1 MPWHIFQEDLLHN
14 LPRHRDEAHCSILPW
29 VFLSPFLENGRGTV
43 NCSQKSYY
51 KYSSCFQDEDMKIRY
66 EIWSTD
72 LFLLWMVST
81 AASMLTVTSL
91 KEPVAAD
98 CKNTEYIAQL
108 GLLNVKFM
116 KNEDKICF
124 LIHTVRLCHL
134 SLHELH
140 PFFHFYHNSHTSYLW
155 QF

>member
-1 MPWHIFQEDLLHN
+1 
-14 LPRHRDEAHCSILPW
+14 
-29 VFLSPFLENGRGTV
+29 
-43 NCSQKSYY
+43 
-51 KYSSCFQDEDMKIRY
+51 
-66 EIWSTD
+66 
-72 LFLLWMVST
+72 MVST

-140 PFFHFYHNSHTSYLW
+140 PFFHFYHNSHTSYLTVLASLPC
-155 QF
+155 QLIFLSLRTPVSPISNFLISTNTIFLIFE